1 MHPYARRLFC
11 FGLVA
16 FATCAHAQWFKS
28 PEIKQLYQDAKN
40 EKEVVLWGTAAREV
54 DWVPAAF
61 NAMFPGI
68 EVKASGDTDITTRAI
83 AEARAGRSTVDVMV
97 TSLSLVLRLDERKM
111 LSSEGWADFGVDKSH
126 VALDGR
132 MAYTHNI
139 AYTIAYNKNKV
150 AAKDV
155 PKHWADLL
163 DPKYKGKM
171 VGQQFLFP
179 RMVAVLAIPWGEE
192 KATQF
197 ARDLH
202 AKADIMITRA
212 PREAML
218 QSGERLYALSEVDS
232 FPKLWARDGL
242 PIGWVIPDPVITA
255 QFGVVVMDTAPHK
268 AAARL
273 LAGWLASPEGKRAR
287 EKLAFQ
293 TDYLPTSE
301 NPEAKKIYA
310 SGAKVVLDTPEDAAR
325 RVQLIE
331 KIAPIVS
338 GQSR

>member
-1 MHPYARRLFC
+1 MKQTLL
-11 FGLVA
+11 GLIGASLVTLA
-16 FATCAHAQWFKS
+16 MSAQAQWVQS
-28 PEIKQLYQDAKN
+28 PDIKKLYEEAKK

-54 DWVPAAF
+54 DWVPKAF

-68 EVKASGDTDITTRAI
+68 EVKVSGDTNITTRAI

-111 LSSEGWADFGVDKSH
+111 LASEGWSNFGVAASN
-126 VALDGR
+126 VVLGGR

-150 AAKDV
+150 APQDV

-179 RMVAVLAIPWGEE
+179 RMVAVLALPWGEK

-197 ARDLH
+197 ARDLR
-202 AKADIMITRA
+202 ANADIMITTA
-212 PREAML
+212 PREPML
-218 QSGERLYALSEVDS
+218 TSGERLYALSEVDS

-242 PIGWVIPDPVITA
+242 PIAAVIPEPIITA
-255 QFGVVVMDTAPHK
+255 QFGVVVMDKAPHE
-268 AAARL
+268 AAAQL
-273 LAGWLASPEGKRAR
+273 LAGWLASAEGKRAR
-287 EKLAFQ
+287 EKHAFQ
-293 TDYLPTSE
+293 VDYLPTSD
-301 NPEAKKIYA
+301 NPAAKKLYA
-310 SGAKVVLDTPEDAAR
+310 SGATVVLDKPEEVGKR
-325 RVQLIE
+325 IELIE
-331 KIAPIVS
+331 KISPIIT
-338 GQSR
+338 GQAR